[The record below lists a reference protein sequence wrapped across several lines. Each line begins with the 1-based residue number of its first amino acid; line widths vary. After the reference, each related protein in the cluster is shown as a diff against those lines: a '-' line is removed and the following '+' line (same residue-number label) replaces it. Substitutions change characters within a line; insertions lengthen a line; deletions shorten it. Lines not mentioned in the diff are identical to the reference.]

1 MQAVGVILT
10 LITIG
15 TILGPIGAVVIIYRE
30 DLTQL
35 VIPPELNNLIKNN
48 GDNNNNN
55 GFNPN
60 DNNGFNPN
68 DNSNNYNVSVDNGF
82 SDLFNPRFIS
92 AEIDKETGTCTINFE
107 LTNSMDYPVTLNA
120 LDANIAVTQDMYPAG
135 TITLTNPVTIPSKQ
149 TTLVIVTGYW
159 TQDAK
164 NYINNNYSEATSVE
178 LYSTNMTVNA
188 NGMSIQIT
196 EIINLGSIPV
206 NVQR

>member
-1 MQAVGVILT
+1 MQAAGIILT

-15 TILGPIGAVVIIYRE
+15 TILGPIGAVVIIYRD

-55 GFNPN
+55 GLNPN

-82 SDLFNPRFIS
+82 SNLFNPRFIS
-92 AEIDKETGTCTINFE
+92 AEIDKETGTCTIKFE
-107 LTNSMDYPVTLNA
+107 LTNNMDYPVTLNA

-135 TITLTNPVTIPSKQ
+135 TITLTSPITIPSNQ
-149 TTLVIVTGYW
+149 TTLVTVTGYW

-164 NYINNNYSEATSVE
+164 NYINNNYPEATSVE

-196 EIINLGSIPV
+196 DIINLGSIPV
-206 NVQR
+206 NVQG

>member
-35 VIPPELNNLIKNN
+35 VIPPELNNFIKNS

-68 DNSNNYNVSVDNGF
+68 DNSNDYNVSVDNGF

-92 AEIDKETGTCTINFE
+92 AEIDKETGTCTIKFE
-107 LTNSMDYPVTLNA
+107 LTNNMDYPVTLNA

-135 TITLTNPVTIPSKQ
+135 TITLANPITIPSNQ
-149 TTLVIVTGYW
+149 TNLVTVTGYW

-164 NYINNNYSEATSVE
+164 NYINNNYPEATSVE
-178 LYSTNMTVNA
+178 VYSTSMTVNA

-206 NVQR
+206 NVHR